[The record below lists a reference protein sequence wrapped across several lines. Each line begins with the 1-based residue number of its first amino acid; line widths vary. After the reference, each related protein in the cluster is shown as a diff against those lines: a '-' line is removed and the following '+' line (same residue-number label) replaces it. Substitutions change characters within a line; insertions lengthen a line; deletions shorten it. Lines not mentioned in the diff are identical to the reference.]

1 MCSTLGS
8 EELEDSDENVTS
20 QAALRVVWEW
30 LTLHGGSDQLQRQM
44 SGPEKPI
51 G

>member
-1 MCSTLGS
+1 MLAVFDRSEMFLGS

-30 LTLHGGSDQLQRQM
+30 LT
-44 SGPEKPI
+44 
-51 G
+51 